1 MSLSASVT
9 PSTLKS
15 ATLSMARNVIPS
27 TARSVTPSTSKSAR
41 RLDILSNADK
51 FLPKNAV
58 TSPRRN
64 AEMFP
69 RRNAAR
75 FPRRNVPTFRKG
87 NARLSREKSARMF
100 QEPSALS
107 LHPGSVAPSPDS
119 NAEMFLNS
127 NVARFPRLTV
137 RCSTA
142 NIVRRFPPR
151 TAAPEL
157 SVSVPWFPAFVP
169 RRSMS
174 SNVPLSITRNVAQ
187 SPDR

>member
-1 MSLSASVT
+1 MFLNVNATLCT
-9 PSTLKS
+9 PKS
-15 ATLSMARNVIPS
+15 ATPCTARNVIPS
-27 TARSVTPSTSKSAR
+27 TPRSATLSISRSVR
-41 RLDILSNADK
+41 RSITLNNADK

>member
-1 MSLSASVT
+1 MFLNVNATLCT
-9 PSTLKS
+9 PKS
-15 ATLSMARNVIPS
+15 ATPCTARNVIPS
-27 TARSVTPSTSKSAR
+27 TPRSATLSTSKSVR
-41 RLDILSNADK
+41 RSITLNNADK

-64 AEMFP
+64 AEMFQ
-69 RRNAAR
+69 RRSAAR
-75 FPRRNVPTFRKG
+75 FPRRNVPMSRRG
-87 NARLSREKSARMF
+87 SVRLSRGRSARMF

-127 NVARFPRLTV
+127 NVARFPRWIV